1 LEAAMAAGIKAVV
14 VLSGVCMGL
23 GVAIPRSAAQT
34 SLSDVAYVES
44 VSGRVTAS
52 AQGSPTL
59 LDVLDI
65 IGDQTRLDLPAN
77 SELRLCHYKARKLL
91 TLKGPLRASITA
103 SGVTPEGGKAIAA
116 SAESCAAPVMST
128 FQGGVVSRN
137 IGLTMTSVSL
147 RPTIK
152 VINQGTQTINRI
164 TLWDGLQQRTV
175 ATFERDAARPVLED
189 GKSYLLVAE
198 RSDGREL
205 KLILQASA
213 DVRIGP
219 LMVVVP

>member
-1 LEAAMAAGIKAVV
+1 MAAGIKAVV
-14 VLSGVCMGL
+14 VLSSVCMGVSV
-23 GVAIPRSAAQT
+23 GIPRSAAQT

-65 IGDQTRLDLPAN
+65 VGDQTRLDLPAN

-116 SAESCAAPVMST
+116 STESCAAPVMST

-137 IGLTMTSVSL
+137 IGLTMTNVSL

>member
-1 LEAAMAAGIKAVV
+1 
-14 VLSGVCMGL
+14 
-23 GVAIPRSAAQT
+23 
-34 SLSDVAYVES
+34 
-44 VSGRVTAS
+44 
-52 AQGSPTL
+52 
-59 LDVLDI
+59 
-65 IGDQTRLDLPAN
+65 
-77 SELRLCHYKARKLL
+77 
-91 TLKGPLRASITA
+91 
-103 SGVTPEGGKAIAA
+103 
-116 SAESCAAPVMST
+116 
-128 FQGGVVSRN
+128 
-137 IGLTMTSVSL
+137 MTNVSL